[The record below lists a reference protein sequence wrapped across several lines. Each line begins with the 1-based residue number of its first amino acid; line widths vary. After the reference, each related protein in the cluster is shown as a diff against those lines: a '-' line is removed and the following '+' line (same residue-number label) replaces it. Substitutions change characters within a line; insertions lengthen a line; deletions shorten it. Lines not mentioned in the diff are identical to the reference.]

1 MHSFVRSTIQALTRT
16 LRPARETQSAP
27 AAPTFEWSDAL
38 IDALAARLQVAI
50 DYGEG
55 QGWTLEAIV
64 ANVDAESNPAE
75 WLSFLRLAE
84 LRLDACNAQYA
95 TLGGEWNGYWDY
107 YTAAHADIA
116 SAVLALGILY
126 ARHQEA
132 AQAA

>member
-1 MHSFVRSTIQALTRT
+1 MT
-16 LRPARETQSAP
+16 
-27 AAPTFEWSDAL
+27 
-38 IDALAARLQVAI
+38 
-50 DYGEG
+50 
-55 QGWTLEAIV
+55 

-95 TLGGEWNGYWDY
+95 ALGGAWDGYWDF

-126 ARHQEA
+126 ARHQET